1 MVVRKKVTGWVGW
14 VYFAAA
20 MILVLGGVH
29 VIAGLTG
36 IFSPDYYVATQTG
49 TLLAFSY
56 TTWGWIHLVLGAGMI
71 ALAVALMAGKFWAQI
86 VTVALVAAG
95 MIVDLAFI
103 GVYPFWA
110 IISLVISGL
119 VLYAI
124 TLHGDE
130 LKQ

>member
-1 MVVRKKVTGWVGW
+1 MVGRRKVTGWVGW

-20 MILVLGGVH
+20 MILVLGGIH

-49 TLLAFSY
+49 KLLVFDY
-56 TTWGWIHLVLGAGMI
+56 TVWGWIHLVLGAGMI
-71 ALAVALMAGKFWAQI
+71 ALAVALMAGKTWAQI
-86 VTVALVAAG
+86 VSVGLVAAG
-95 MIVDLAFI
+95 MVVDLAFI
-103 GVYPFWA
+103 GTYPFWS
-110 IISLVISGL
+110 IISLIISGL

>member
-49 TLLAFSY
+49 KVLAFSY
-56 TTWGWIHLVLGAGMI
+56 NTWGWIHLVLGAGMI

-95 MIVDLAFI
+95 MVVDLAFI

>member
-49 TLLAFSY
+49 KVLAFSY
-56 TTWGWIHLVLGAGMI
+56 NTWGWIHLVLGAGML
-71 ALAVALMAGKFWAQI
+71 ALGVALMAGKFWAQI

-95 MIVDLAFI
+95 MVVDLAFI

>member
-1 MVVRKKVTGWVGW
+1 MVGRRKVTGWVGW

-20 MILVLGGVH
+20 MILVLGGIH

-49 TLLAFSY
+49 KLLVFDY
-56 TTWGWIHLVLGAGMI
+56 TVWGWIHLVLGAGMI
-71 ALAVALMAGKFWAQI
+71 ALAVALMAGKMWAQI
-86 VTVALVAAG
+86 VSVGLVAAG
-95 MIVDLAFI
+95 MVVDLAFI
-103 GVYPFWA
+103 GTYPFWS
-110 IISLVISGL
+110 IISLIISGL